1 MILESK
7 KKIAVFLPALEGGG
21 AERSMLS
28 LAGGIASEGH
38 IVDLVLAR
46 ATGAYMDE
54 IPDDVHLVDL
64 HCKGTFASLPALA
77 KYLRR
82 ERPDGMISALSRANI
97 TAILARKLVGVPG
110 RLVVNEQNNLSNWA
124 LDANNWR
131 SRLTPRCASLSYRWA
146 DALVAVSQGVADDL
160 VDICKIPAKRVEVIF
175 NPGATPEVLR
185 KAALPLEHS
194 WFGEDQPPVLVAVG
208 RLYPQKDFENLLH
221 ALARV
226 RQSRD
231 VRLMILGEGP
241 ERPKL
246 EALMDRLNLRDDVQL
261 PGFVDNP
268 YQYMSRAAA
277 FVLSSRFEG
286 LPTVL
291 VEAMMCGVPLI
302 STDCPS
308 GPQEILRGGQFGLLV
323 PVGQRERLADAI
335 EQTLDGNCPKT
346 TADSWHPYTPD
357 AVVSE
362 YLELLFGS
370 GS

>member
-1 MILESK
+1 MILESR

-28 LAGGIASEGH
+28 LAGGIASAGH
-38 IVDLVLAR
+38 QVDLVLAR

-54 IPDDVHLVDL
+54 IPDDVRLVDL
-64 HCKGTFASLPALA
+64 QCKGTLAALPALA

-82 ERPDGMISALSRANI
+82 QRPDGMISALSRANV
-97 TAILARKLVGVPG
+97 TAILARKLVRVPE

-124 LDANNWR
+124 LDADNWR
-131 SRLTPRCASLSYRWA
+131 SRVTPRCASLSYRWA

-160 VDICKIPAKRVEVIF
+160 VDVCKIPARRVEVIF
-175 NPGATPEVLR
+175 NPGATPDVLR
-185 KAALPLEHS
+185 KASIPLEHA
-194 WFGEDQPPVLVAVG
+194 WFGQDQPPVLVAVG

-221 ALARV
+221 AFARV
-226 RQSRD
+226 RKDRH
-231 VRLMILGEGP
+231 VRLIILGEGP
-241 ERPKL
+241 ERERL
-246 EALMDRLNLRDDVQL
+246 EALIERLNIGDDVQL

-268 YQYMSRAAA
+268 YQYMARAAA

-291 VEAMMCGVPLI
+291 VEALMCGVPLI

-308 GPQEILRGGQFGLLV
+308 GPREILRGGQFGLLV
-323 PVGQRERLADAI
+323 PVGQTDRLADAI
-335 EQTLDGNCPKT
+335 ERTLRGECPKT
-346 TADSWHPYTPD
+346 TSESWHPYTPD

-370 GS
+370 QS